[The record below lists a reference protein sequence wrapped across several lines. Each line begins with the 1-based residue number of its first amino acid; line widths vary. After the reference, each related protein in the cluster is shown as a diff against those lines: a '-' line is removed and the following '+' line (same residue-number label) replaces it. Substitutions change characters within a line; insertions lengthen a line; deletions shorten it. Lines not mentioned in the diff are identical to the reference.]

1 MHSTTTEVAPRNG
14 NFPVWV
20 EDRVQWLVIVFTLS
34 HAWFALRS
42 LPLHSPIFYSFCADN
57 AKRVCV
63 QGEFTQRDS
72 EWIWR
77 EGIKVIWAVWS
88 AVDVWI
94 SYLFPVICT
103 QFHYNQLKHTHR
115 HTHASTLL
123 SLVYILAKCKSF
135 CLSSASFVAVNY
147 ILFTHKKTRR
157 LAEAEVATKSFRLFT
172 IQINVNMCICIYLYV
187 CLCISRNTLGQ
198 QNENGDKSKQS
209 ENICYSG
216 RADETDWESATQWER
231 NVAHALKSF
240 LQAPSFV
247 YNSSRR
253 CLCVCVRER
262 V

>member
-1 MHSTTTEVAPRNG
+1 MLDLHFALCLFTLPS
-14 NFPVWV
+14 
-20 EDRVQWLVIVFTLS
+20 FTLS
-34 HAWFALRS
+34 ALIMQSESVSKGGLRNVTANGFDGKGS
-42 LPLHSPIFYSFCADN
+42 KSFGQSEVQSTFEYPIYF
-57 AKRVCV
+57 
-63 QGEFTQRDS
+63 
-72 EWIWR
+72 
-77 EGIKVIWAVWS
+77 
-88 AVDVWI
+88 
-94 SYLFPVICT
+94 LLICT

-135 CLSSASFVAVNY
+135 CLSSGSFVAVNY

-157 LAEAEVATKSFRLFT
+157 LAEAATKSFRLFT

-187 CLCISRNTLGQ
+187 CLCISRNTLAQ

-253 CLCVCVRER
+253 CLCVCVCARER